1 MRVRKRRLIPVTV
14 HQRFQLID
22 IGQAPGLI
30 GRQRG
35 IQFREAVQGGF
46 PVHSIFQVFQA
57 TWPIPDQARQWV
69 ETPSATVTKR
79 VDGHATPNRVAILAG
94 SHTGPGFAVGG
105 VTPVLAS
112 DRQLHRTPAN
122 RMAPHPV

>member
-30 GRQRG
+30 ERQRG

-69 ETPSATVTKR
+69 ETPSAPSQNALTAMQHPIGSPSWPVPTQ
-79 VDGHATPNRVAILAG
+79 ALALPSVA
-94 SHTGPGFAVGG
+94 
-105 VTPVLAS
+105 
-112 DRQLHRTPAN
+112 
-122 RMAPHPV
+122 